1 MCSFPPSSGTSK
13 LRPEGGAP
21 LPPFLLYGMA
31 AVSRSKPQRLL
42 TFFAA
47 RAEKGREDREKK
59 QVRRRSPLFGVGEK
73 GEERNECHL
82 VMNHDCALSRNNTD
96 EEKNGVKIPGWEKS
110 GKGGRVMNVSTY
122 IQKKVYFSKKTNTAN
137 ISNIFL
143 RESCF
148 SAFLAVHDV
157 VLGHLE
163 DGVTAPLELNN
174 NNSFFPH
181 FPK

>member
-1 MCSFPPSSGTSK
+1 
-13 LRPEGGAP
+13 
-21 LPPFLLYGMA
+21 
-31 AVSRSKPQRLL
+31 
-42 TFFAA
+42 
-47 RAEKGREDREKK
+47 
-59 QVRRRSPLFGVGEK
+59 
-73 GEERNECHL
+73 
-82 VMNHDCALSRNNTD
+82 
-96 EEKNGVKIPGWEKS
+96 
-110 GKGGRVMNVSTY
+110 MNVSKFET
-122 IQKKVYFSKKTNTAN
+122 VYFSKQANTAN